1 LSILSRICI
10 YGTIILDL
18 WDYNE
23 PAGGCN
29 VDRPDILLD
38 HERRLSTLE
47 GIASETRDTLNRL
60 ETRLDERFNSLE
72 SRLTI
77 IFVGLASAMIAGF
90 AAVTAAIIT
99 S

>member
-1 LSILSRICI
+1 M
-10 YGTIILDL
+10 
-18 WDYNE
+18 
-23 PAGGCN
+23 
-29 VDRPDILLD
+29 DRPDILLD
-38 HERRLSTLE
+38 HEHRVSILE

-60 ETRLDERFNSLE
+60 ETRMDERFNSLE

-90 AAVTAAIIT
+90 TTVTAAIST